1 MKKLMNVCTAAV
13 LIVGSSMVMG
23 TAQAQSNCNTTL
35 NSFEDVYCS
44 SKVFIKADDD
54 LNTVYQR
61 LVKRLGASGQA
72 TLRRTQRAWVAG
84 RNSECSEQDSKLGTV
99 ISMSCAVD
107 KTTSRTNFLNDRLR
121 ECLSSGCQPAKL
133 N

>member
-1 MKKLMNVCTAAV
+1 MRGMVAAA
-13 LIVGSSMVMG
+13 LLVGSSVVTG
-23 TAQAQSNCNTTL
+23 TAQAQSNCNTAL
-35 NSFEDVYCS
+35 NGFEDVYCA
-44 SKVFIKADDD
+44 SKVFIRADDD
-54 LNTVYQR
+54 LNAVYQK
-61 LVKRLGASGQA
+61 LVKRLSPSAQA

-84 RNSECSEQDSKLGTV
+84 RNSDCSEDGGKLGTV
-99 ISMSCAVD
+99 ISMGCAVD